1 MAIVGYMG
9 SGKTTVGRI
18 LARSLGW
25 ELVDLDR
32 TIVKKTGC
40 TIPEIFERYGQGH
53 FRDLE
58 HRALLTALDGAE
70 DRIVACGGG
79 IVVRP
84 ENREALREVPT
95 VFLQEDP
102 GILYGRTRS
111 DNRPLRAASREEF
124 ERRYAERLP
133 LYEEVADLKVAVRGR
148 PPGEVAREIEQW
160 LLGA

>member
-1 MAIVGYMG
+1 VAIVGYMG

-18 LARSLGW
+18 LARTLGW

-32 TIVKKTGC
+32 TIVKEAGC
-40 TIPEIFERYGQGH
+40 TVPEIFERSGEGH

-58 HRALLTALDGAE
+58 HRALLTALDGE
-70 DRIVACGGG
+70 RVVACGGG
-79 IVVRP
+79 IIVRP
-84 ENREALREVPT
+84 DNRELLRKVPT
-95 VFLQEDP
+95 VFLQEDL

-111 DNRPLRAASREEF
+111 ANRPLRAASRGEF

-133 LYEEVADLKVAVRGR
+133 FYEEVAELKVAVRGR
-148 PPGEVAREIEQW
+148 PPGEVAQEIKQW

>member
-1 MAIVGYMG
+1 VAIVGYMG

-18 LARSLGW
+18 LARTLGW

-32 TIVKKTGC
+32 TIVKEAGC
-40 TIPEIFERYGQGH
+40 TIPEIFERYGQGY

-58 HRALLTALDGAE
+58 HRALLTALDGE
-70 DRIVACGGG
+70 RVVTCGGG

-95 VFLQEDP
+95 VFLQEDL

-111 DNRPLRAASREEF
+111 ADRPLRAASREEF

-133 LYEEVADLKVAVRGR
+133 FYEEVADLKIAVRER
-148 PPGEVAREIEQW
+148 PPGDVAQEIEQW

>member
-1 MAIVGYMG
+1 M
-9 SGKTTVGRI
+9 
-18 LARSLGW
+18 
-25 ELVDLDR
+25 
-32 TIVKKTGC
+32 
-40 TIPEIFERYGQGH
+40 
-53 FRDLE
+53 
-58 HRALLTALDGAE
+58 
-70 DRIVACGGG
+70 
-79 IVVRP
+79 RP